1 MAYMIVIPKF
11 GKKLKT
17 NAIILMLRWVEAILC
32 PRVATEPYI
41 KAPLCM
47 RYFVRDPGTMMLRVC
62 LMQSGSV
69 VAPFLSY
76 RTDFV
81 QIKS

>member
-17 NAIILMLRWVEAILC
+17 NATILMLRWTEAILC
-32 PRVATEPYI
+32 PYVARELYI

-47 RYFVRDPGTMMLRVC
+47 QYFVYEPPTTMLRVC

-69 VAPFLSY
+69 VVPFLSY
-76 RTDFV
+76 HTDFV